1 MDLKSNNLY
10 SIAKKIMPGGV
21 NSPIRSFNLVHMQP
35 AIIKKANGPY
45 LFDINNNR
53 HIDYICTWGAIILG
67 HNNIR
72 IKSQIKKYINEGLH
86 FGLLTEIEIKI
97 AQLIS
102 KCVPSIEMIRMVNSG
117 TEATM
122 SAIRLARAYTK
133 KNKIIKFDGCYH
145 GHSDYLLAIGSN
157 KNIKNKFSSKPISHG
172 IPHHLLSETLSCPY
186 NDCDSI
192 ETVFKLFSNE
202 IACVIVEPIAGNM
215 GCIPS
220 QTKFLRKLRTL
231 CDKFNSLLIMDEVI
245 TGFRISL
252 GGAQSYYKIYPDLT
266 CLGKIIGGGLPI
278 GAFGG
283 KKKIMQHLSPTGGV
297 YQAGTFS
304 GNPVSMIAGYTCL
317 KILKSLDVYKILNK
331 KTKYLINGL
340 NNAAKINNV
349 PLLINY
355 SESMFSIFFTQD
367 KQIISYEDVLL
378 CSKKKFN
385 FFYQEMRNFGIMMS
399 PSCFE
404 SNFVSLTHKQKDL
417 DKTIFA
423 AERVFKNNIF
433 KQY

>member
-1 MDLKSNNLY
+1 
-10 SIAKKIMPGGV
+10 MPGGV

-102 KCVPSIEMIRMVNSG
+102 KCVPSIEMIRM
-117 TEATM
+117 
-122 SAIRLARAYTK
+122 
-133 KNKIIKFDGCYH
+133 
-145 GHSDYLLAIGSN
+145 
-157 KNIKNKFSSKPISHG
+157 PISHG

-317 KILKSLDVYKILNK
+317 KILKSLDK
-331 KTKYLINGL
+331 
-340 NNAAKINNV
+340 
-349 PLLINY
+349 
-355 SESMFSIFFTQD
+355 
-367 KQIISYEDVLL
+367 
-378 CSKKKFN
+378 
-385 FFYQEMRNFGIMMS
+385 
-399 PSCFE
+399 
-404 SNFVSLTHKQKDL
+404 
-417 DKTIFA
+417 
-423 AERVFKNNIF
+423 
-433 KQY
+433 